1 MQRFLVERRLR
12 DVHRRLVRAR
22 EELKVLDEQW
32 EVVSAEAEDLRVRSM
47 VSETP
52 LAAHEYAEARRH
64 ADAMARARESL
75 ISAVSELSRR
85 QDELL
90 AHVGPHR

>member
-12 DVHRRLVRAR
+12 DVHARLVRAR
-22 EELKVLDEQW
+22 QELAVLEEQLA
-32 EVVSAEAEDLRVRSM
+32 VVSEEAEGARVRSL
-47 VSETP
+47 VAETP

-64 ADAMARARESL
+64 ADAMTRARDALRETVGQL
-75 ISAVSELSRR
+75 EHR

-90 AHVGPHR
+90 MAMGTGR